1 MPHWACARYA
11 VVSPPC
17 MFAPCATRA
26 LTLPSGALTGG
37 VTGESELMAT
47 NEGMTIERTD
57 DTLIVRSMRRGINWI
72 GAVFA
77 AFSLFWTLFWNRHDA
92 QSEGM
97 YWLGLGGG
105 IIFILIGISL
115 LLPRRILTVFDL
127 RSQRVRRSMAVF
139 GYVYRDQTFQF
150 SEIAGVGIVEGSQI
164 DNRDAMPVLI
174 VKTGPPLPLNTVRTY
189 RVGIGDIESG
199 AQVGNICAATGRQNV
214 KE

>member
-1 MPHWACARYA
+1 
-11 VVSPPC
+11 
-17 MFAPCATRA
+17 
-26 LTLPSGALTGG
+26 
-37 VTGESELMAT
+37 MAT

-77 AFSLFWTLFWNRHDA
+77 GFSLFWTLFWNRHDA

-105 IIFILIGISL
+105 IIFIFIGISL

-127 RSQRVRRSMAVF
+127 RAQCVFRSMTVF
-139 GYVYRDQTFQF
+139 GYVYRDQAFQF
-150 SEIAGVGIVEGSQI
+150 SEIAGVGIIEGSQI

-174 VKTGPPLPLNTVRTY
+174 VKARPPLPLNTARTY
-189 RVGIGDIESG
+189 RVEIGDIESV
-199 AQVGNICAATGRQNV
+199 AEVEKICAATGLKNV
-214 KE
+214 MGHGKA

>member
-1 MPHWACARYA
+1 
-11 VVSPPC
+11 
-17 MFAPCATRA
+17 
-26 LTLPSGALTGG
+26 
-37 VTGESELMAT
+37 MAT

-57 DTLIVRSMRRGINWI
+57 DTLIVRSMRSGINWI
-72 GAVFA
+72 GAVFT
-77 AFSLFWTLFWNRHDA
+77 AFSLFWTLFWNRYNA

-189 RVGIGDIESG
+189 RVGIGDIESV
-199 AQVGNICAATGRQNV
+199 AQVEYICAATGLKNV
-214 KE
+214 KEHDLA

>member
-1 MPHWACARYA
+1 
-11 VVSPPC
+11 
-17 MFAPCATRA
+17 
-26 LTLPSGALTGG
+26 
-37 VTGESELMAT
+37 MAT

-139 GYVYRDQTFQF
+139 GTSTETRPF
-150 SEIAGVGIVEGSQI
+150 SFP
-164 DNRDAMPVLI
+164 R
-174 VKTGPPLPLNTVRTY
+174 
-189 RVGIGDIESG
+189 
-199 AQVGNICAATGRQNV
+199 
-214 KE
+214 